1 MDKKHLLTQN
11 ALFNLIGTA
20 LPLGVGLISIPIVID
35 ALGLEVFGLLTL
47 IWTAIGYFGLFD
59 FGMGR
64 ALTQK

>member
-35 ALGLEVFGLLTL
+35 ALCIEL
-47 IWTAIGYFGLFD
+47 
-59 FGMGR
+59 
-64 ALTQK
+64 